1 MQITEVLTTSKIIV
15 KTLQKLS
22 VDAVFGYP
30 GRAVLGIY
38 DELSKQN
45 DIKHYLLRHEQ
56 SAVHAAEGYA
66 RISGK
71 CGFVIVT
78 SGPGASN
85 TVTGLVNAYL
95 DGFPVVV
102 ISGQVD
108 SRLSGKNSFQE
119 INFTEMVKSCTK
131 AAFKIERAA
140 ELESTLLQ
148 AYLIAMSGKKG
159 PVVIDIP
166 QNILL
171 EETEYKNLALP
182 SDKTGE
188 VSSLD
193 VIRVLEVLNSSKS
206 PLIVC
211 GGGVLQAKAS
221 KELLQLVNRTNIP
234 LVSTMMGLGAFPQIH
249 PNYAGMIG
257 IFGDKAANELLLNSD
272 TLLVFG
278 ARFNDRITDAF
289 NSKELNSK
297 TIVQVDIN
305 SKELILNLSSD
316 IPLNIDIKG
325 FLKALL
331 NNLPESLHFE
341 YSPAQISTERV
352 VEENLTAA
360 KIMKALYTFT
370 NDFAPVIA
378 AEVGQH
384 QISLVKNYKFN
395 SPGKLLVSGGLGTM
409 GFGFPAAIGASIANG
424 KKQPVVLVTGDG
436 SFQMNLSE
444 LAVCKENNLPV
455 KILVINNSGLGMV
468 RQLQDEQFGQR
479 HYETELT
486 NPDFVLLA
494 KSYGIDAVRVVRED
508 EVIPALEKAFE
519 TESPFVIEFV
529 TDSEEVV

>member
-1 MQITEVLTTSKIIV
+1 
-15 KTLQKLS
+15 
-22 VDAVFGYP
+22 
-30 GRAVLGIY
+30 
-38 DELSKQN
+38 
-45 DIKHYLLRHEQ
+45 
-56 SAVHAAEGYA
+56 
-66 RISGK
+66 
-71 CGFVIVT
+71 
-78 SGPGASN
+78 
-85 TVTGLVNAYL
+85 
-95 DGFPVVV
+95 
-102 ISGQVD
+102 
-108 SRLSGKNSFQE
+108 
-119 INFTEMVKSCTK
+119 
-131 AAFKIERAA
+131 
-140 ELESTLLQ
+140 
-148 AYLIAMSGKKG
+148 
-159 PVVIDIP
+159 
-166 QNILL
+166 
-171 EETEYKNLALP
+171 
-182 SDKTGE
+182 
-188 VSSLD
+188 
-193 VIRVLEVLNSSKS
+193 
-206 PLIVC
+206 
-211 GGGVLQAKAS
+211 
-221 KELLQLVNRTNIP
+221 
-234 LVSTMMGLGAFPQIH
+234 
-249 PNYAGMIG
+249 MIG

-341 YSPAQISTERV
+341 YSPAQISTERI

-395 SPGKLLVSGGLGTM
+395 SPGKLLVSGGLGAM

-424 KKQPVVLVTGDG
+424 NKQPVVLVTGDG